1 MNKRSTQRR
10 LHRLP
15 KDLDWRDEYPDYLSP
30 LEQILEVMASQ
41 DPIFDLARFARTK
54 FWGP

>member
-15 KDLDWRDEYPDYLSP
+15 KDLDWRDENPDYLSP
-30 LEQILEVMASQ
+30 LEQILEEMASQ